1 MEGQLRDDFRRPE
14 FLVVDCDGHL
24 NETKVNW
31 KERLPKKFAELAPQF
46 SGAMG
51 TPTLDYRI
59 EGKSVNVVREEVQKS
74 GPPVKS
80 MKPAHLWTGRE
91 GEVDPA
97 KRVPDMD
104 YEGIDV
110 SVVFGALIP
119 IIGLVLVKDPE
130 LAAEVTR
137 AYNDWVAMEYC
148 AAAPTRIKGIAALPM
163 QFPEVAAKEVRRAK
177 DLGLVGVYVW
187 PHVRRE
193 PLYLEKF
200 NVVWEA
206 CQDVDM
212 PVCVHASPYM
222 LAGVELFD
230 RYFFTRIFG
239 AGHGLMAAC
248 TFFCGYG
255 ILEKYSTLR
264 VGLFEG
270 HVGWAP
276 WLADQFDAS
285 WALISNQLPW
295 QKTPPSEYM
304 KCHRIFYSANPNEKS
319 LSLSLKYIGDD
330 RVGFNS
336 DYSHWDGFSP
346 DSVKMIWTREDISDE
361 QKRKV
366 LGANARRFFNVTP
379 PAGAPFGL
387 PKGR

>member
-1 MEGQLRDDFRRPE
+1 MSPWCLVRSSRSLAWFWLR
-14 FLVVDCDGHL
+14 
-24 NETKVNW
+24 
-31 KERLPKKFAELAPQF
+31 
-46 SGAMG
+46 
-51 TPTLDYRI
+51 
-59 EGKSVNVVREEVQKS
+59 
-74 GPPVKS
+74 
-80 MKPAHLWTGRE
+80 
-91 GEVDPA
+91 
-97 KRVPDMD
+97 
-104 YEGIDV
+104 
-110 SVVFGALIP
+110 IP
-119 IIGLVLVKDPE
+119 S

>member
-193 PLYLEKF
+193 PY
-200 NVVWEA
+200 
-206 CQDVDM
+206 
-212 PVCVHASPYM
+212 
-222 LAGVELFD
+222 
-230 RYFFTRIFG
+230 T
-239 AGHGLMAAC
+239 
-248 TFFCGYG
+248 
-255 ILEKYSTLR
+255 
-264 VGLFEG
+264 
-270 HVGWAP
+270 
-276 WLADQFDAS
+276 
-285 WALISNQLPW
+285 
-295 QKTPPSEYM
+295 
-304 KCHRIFYSANPNEKS
+304 
-319 LSLSLKYIGDD
+319 
-330 RVGFNS
+330 
-336 DYSHWDGFSP
+336 
-346 DSVKMIWTREDISDE
+346 
-361 QKRKV
+361 
-366 LGANARRFFNVTP
+366 
-379 PAGAPFGL
+379 
-387 PKGR
+387 